1 MKELLYGRHAVEES
15 ILANRRDIFN
25 ISISERAKLPAQSR
39 LKRLAEKRKIP
50 LKFLPKNQLDHKAGQ
65 VNHQGMVAEVSSYP
79 YCEIDDLL
87 LSDDALPNPIILLL
101 DCLQDPQ
108 NLGSLIR
115 SAEAVGVAGIVL
127 TRNRSVNVTPAVVN
141 ASAGAV
147 EHLKV
152 ALVTNLA
159 RTIARLKKEGF
170 WIAGLEAEPEAHR
183 YDQVDLNVPLGL
195 VVGSEGRGLGRLVKE
210 RCDYLV
216 KLPMRGRISS
226 LNASIAGSI
235 VLYEAWRQRNIT
247 TGTAPACP
255 SPPR

>member
-15 ILANRRDIFN
+15 LLANRRDIFN
-25 ISISERAKLPAQSR
+25 IYISERAKLPVQSR
-39 LKRLAEKRKIP
+39 LKQLAGKRRIP
-50 LKFLPKNQLDHKAGQ
+50 LKFVPKNQLDHKVGR

-87 LSDDALPNPIILLL
+87 PSEDALPNPIILLL

-108 NLGSLIR
+108 NLGALIR
-115 SAEAVGVAGIVL
+115 SAEAAGVAGIVL
-127 TRNRSVNVTPAVVN
+127 PRNRSVNVTPAVVN

-147 EHLKV
+147 EHLRV
-152 ALVTNLA
+152 ALITNLA

-170 WIAGLEAEPEAHR
+170 WIVGLEAEPEAHR

-216 KLPMRGRISS
+216 KLPMRGHISS

-247 TGTAPACP
+247 TDTPPVCP

>member
-15 ILANRRDIFN
+15 LLANRRDVFN
-25 ISISERAKLPAQSR
+25 ILISERAKLPAQAR
-39 LKRLAEKRKIP
+39 LKRLAGQRNIP
-50 LKFLPKNQLDHKAGQ
+50 LKLVPKNQLDRVVGQ
-65 VNHQGMVAEVSSYP
+65 VNHQGVAARVSSYP

-87 LSDDALPNPIILLL
+87 TGEDAIPNPIILLL

-108 NLGSLIR
+108 NLGALIR
-115 SAEAVGVAGIVL
+115 SAEAVGVDGIVL
-127 TRNRSVNVTPAVVN
+127 PRNRSVNVTPAVVN

-152 ALVTNLA
+152 ALVTNLT
-159 RTIARLKKEGF
+159 RTIARLKKEGL
-170 WIAGLEAEPEAHR
+170 WIAGLEAEPEAQR

-210 RCDYLV
+210 SCDYLV
-216 KLPMRGRISS
+216 KLPMRGRVSS
-226 LNASIAGSI
+226 LNASIAGSV

-247 TGTAPACP
+247 PETGRNQRDA
-255 SPPR
+255 